1 MIPDAS
7 RRSERLD
14 HSERSD
20 QSEQPARSKQ
30 TAEFSGRT
38 ALVTGGSRGIGRSTC
53 RMLAEHGARVAINYA
68 RNEEA
73 ANTTLAMVEEAGAEG
88 MIVQADVSSEADV
101 ERMATEV
108 RTRLGPVELLVNNAG
123 IAKSQ
128 THSELA
134 FADWKRMFEVNVDG
148 VFLATWA
155 VKDEMIERGFGRIVN
170 VASLAGII
178 LKKDMIHYATTKAAV
193 ISLTRHCAEAFAP
206 RNVRV
211 NCVAPGLTDT
221 DLAGS
226 GNPGMIDRL
235 IASTPMGRIAQPG
248 EMASVIRF
256 LLSEDS
262 SFVTGQTVT
271 ACGGRS

>member
-1 MIPDAS
+1 MAELS
-7 RRSERLD
+7 T
-14 HSERSD
+14 
-20 QSEQPARSKQ
+20 QSGQS
-30 TAEFSGRT
+30 AEFAGRT

-53 RMLAEHGARVAINYA
+53 VMLAEHGARVAVNYTT
-68 RNEEA
+68 NEDA
-73 ANTTLAMVEEAGAEG
+73 AKTTLGMVEEAGSEG
-88 MIVQADVSSEADV
+88 MIVQADVSSEGDV
-101 ERMATEV
+101 DRMAAEV
-108 RTRLGPVELLVNNAG
+108 RSRLGPVDLLVNNAG
-123 IAKSQ
+123 IAKNQ
-128 THSELA
+128 PHTEVA
-134 FADWKRMFEVNVDG
+134 YKDWKRMFEVNVDG

-155 VKDEMIERGFGRIVN
+155 VKDAMIERGFGRIVN

-178 LKKDMIHYATTKAAV
+178 LKKDMVHYATTKAAV
-193 ISLTRHCAEAFAP
+193 ISFTRHCAEAFAP
-206 RNVRV
+206 HNVRV

-235 IASTPMGRIAQPG
+235 IASTPMGRMALPG

-262 SFVTGQTVT
+262 SFVTGQTVV

>member
-1 MIPDAS
+1 MADAS
-7 RRSERLD
+7 SR
-14 HSERSD
+14 SERSD
-20 QSEQPARSKQ
+20 RSERPDQTERSERSRQ
-30 TAEFSGRT
+30 TAEFADRT

-53 RMLAEHGARVAINYA
+53 RMLAEQGARVAINYT

-73 ANTTLAMVEEAGAEG
+73 AKTALAMVEEAGAEG

-101 ERMATEV
+101 DRMVSEV
-108 RTRLGPVELLVNNAG
+108 RGRLGPVDLLVNNAG
-123 IAKSQ
+123 IATNQ
-128 THSELA
+128 PHTELA

-206 RNVRV
+206 HNVRV

-256 LLSEDS
+256 LLSEYS